1 MSVMKLYTKIGL
13 ILLIPLFAG
22 LTGCIK
28 EEQYPLKPQIEFD
41 GFATYRDIYGKDSIG
56 IITISY
62 TDGDGN
68 IGLFSWDTVEP
79 LKYNYY
85 LKFMQVINKELVEF
99 KPADTTLTF
108 NARIPLL
115 TPSGKNRNIKGEIAN
130 TLELYFARQMLQSD
144 TIAFEIY
151 IKDRTLLES
160 NVIQTPMFVIKK

>member
-1 MSVMKLYTKIGL
+1 
-13 ILLIPLFAG
+13 
-22 LTGCIK
+22 
-28 EEQYPLKPQIEFD
+28 
-41 GFATYRDIYGKDSIG
+41 
-56 IITISY
+56 
-62 TDGDGN
+62 
-68 IGLFSWDTVEP
+68 
-79 LKYNYY
+79 
-85 LKFMQVINKELVEF
+85 MQVINKELVEF

-160 NVIQTPMFVIKK
+160 NVIQTPMFIIKK